1 MVQPAARQMQ
11 VYEQGMDTDEN
22 DKKCKW
28 IEKKDENE
36 INQNISR
43 QCDASMWVMATNT
56 NLMIISISVDLRIL
70 CTEFYL
76 YHTYRARILCEEYN
90 IHMYLCPYVKT
101 WYPLEGARRKVWSW
115 TEILSP
121 T

>member
-43 QCDASMWVMATNT
+43 QCDASMWVMATN
-56 NLMIISISVDLRIL
+56 LMIISISVDLRIL
-70 CTEFYL
+70 CTEF
-76 YHTYRARILCEEYN
+76 
-90 IHMYLCPYVKT
+90 
-101 WYPLEGARRKVWSW
+101 
-115 TEILSP
+115 
-121 T
+121 